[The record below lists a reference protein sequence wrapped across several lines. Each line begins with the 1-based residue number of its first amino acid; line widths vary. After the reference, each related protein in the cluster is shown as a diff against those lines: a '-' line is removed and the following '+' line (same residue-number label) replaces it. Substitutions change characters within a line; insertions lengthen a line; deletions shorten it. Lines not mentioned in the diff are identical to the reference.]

1 MVASV
6 PPQEFEAAGEGHT
19 SAARADR
26 RVYRTADFDYDLP
39 DDLIA
44 LRPAR
49 RRDSSR
55 LLAVDRLSGALEDR
69 RFADLGAL
77 ARPGDALVLNDTR
90 VFPARL
96 TGRKPT
102 GARAEIL
109 LLRPRDDSGGAA
121 VWEAIVRPG
130 GKLKPGRRVR
140 IADELDVIVLD
151 SLPGGGRLVRLEGP
165 GDPWALI
172 ERHGHVPLP
181 PYIER
186 PDDAEDRE
194 RYQTVYAR
202 HRGSV
207 AAPTAGLHFT
217 PELLAELE
225 QGGVRVARLTLHVG
239 VGTFRPVA
247 AERPDAHRLPPEAFE
262 IGDDT
267 VALLNDVR
275 ASGGRVWAVG
285 TTVCRSLESAV
296 DPEGHF
302 VAHRGET
309 DLFIYPPYRFRGVD
323 CLVTNFHLPRSSLLM
338 LVAAFAGH
346 GLTLHAYRHAI
357 RERYRFYSYGDAMV
371 VV

>member
-1 MVASV
+1 MVAS
-6 PPQEFEAAGEGHT
+6 AREGHT
-19 SAARADR
+19 SAAQADR
-26 RVYRTADFDYDLP
+26 REYRTADFDYDLP
-39 DDLIA
+39 EDLIA
-44 LRPAR
+44 FRPAP

-55 LLAVDRLSGALEDR
+55 LLVVNAASGALEDH
-69 RFADLGAL
+69 RFTDLRAL

-96 TGRKPT
+96 TGWKPT

-109 LLRPRDDSGGAA
+109 LLRPRDDSGSAA

-130 GKLKPGRRVR
+130 GKLKPGRRVQV
-140 IADELDVIVLD
+140 ADDLEVIVLD
-151 SLPGGGRLVRLEGP
+151 SLPNGGRVVRLEGP
-165 GDPWALI
+165 GDPWVLI

-181 PYIER
+181 PYIDR
-186 PDDAEDRE
+186 PDDDADRE

-225 QGGVRVARLTLHVG
+225 QGGLRVARLTLHVG

-247 AERPDAHRLPPEAFE
+247 ADRPEAHRLHAEAFE
-262 IGDDT
+262 IGDT
-267 VALLNDVR
+267 AAGLLNDTR
-275 ASGGRVWAVG
+275 AEGGRIWAVG
-285 TTVCRSLESAV
+285 TTVCRALESVV
-296 DPEGHF
+296 DPEGYF
-302 VAHRGET
+302 GSRRGET
-309 DLFIYPPYRFRGVD
+309 DLFIYPPYEFRGVD
-323 CLVTNFHLPRSSLLM
+323 CLLTNFHLPRSSLLM

-346 GLTLHAYRHAI
+346 ELTLHAYRHAI

-371 VV
+371 VM